1 MAKAE
6 NSDNRYSSDIPEMFR
21 DAIDAL
27 TEGFALFDSDQRL
40 VMCNQAHKEMS
51 HPLEHL
57 YEPGVTREH
66 LIREEA
72 KHRSY
77 AGFAGREGDWISHQM
92 ATGTQF
98 KRDMEMERSDGTSY
112 LVSTHPTKLGGLVV
126 TCRDVTEKKR
136 IEAEKSKSDDL
147 VRTVLETSPSAV
159 IMSRMEDGEIIYRS
173 PAAKE
178 MYGVHASAISHFANP
193 EDRKDYLAAILPTG
207 RVDDFQ
213 ASYKRANGEVFT
225 ASNAGRVAEYRGEKV
240 IVSNVTDITKQLEA
254 DALVRTVLD
263 ASSAIISMV
272 SLESGKIL
280 YRTPAALKLFG
291 NAETAKES
299 YARPD
304 ERDEF
309 VRQLKIH
316 GQVEDYKLEF
326 INGEGR
332 NFPVS
337 LSSRII
343 EYKSEQVIVTS
354 LIDLTE
360 QLKTEAMIRK
370 VLEACPVPVQ
380 MTKAD
385 TGELLFRSPETK
397 ALFGESKSAK
407 HYFEMPQE
415 RDQYVKELRQ
425 TGWVNDFK
433 ARFVGAH
440 GRAFWGGVSARLI
453 EFNGEDV
460 IVSNTRDLTDDLAME
475 DELSNQRERLFQNE
489 KMSAL
494 GELLAGVAHELNNP
508 LSIVVGH
515 SLMLREEVEEPETAR
530 RIEKISSAAER
541 CAKIVK
547 TFLAM
552 ARQQPTRIEATD
564 INSIVS
570 VAVDVAGY
578 GRGNESLKINC
589 DLDSELPDVMTD
601 GDQIIQVIIN
611 LVINAEQAITK
622 AGKGDL
628 ITVSTKSGKS
638 DDSIMI
644 SVQDNG
650 PGIPENIR
658 ARVFEPYF
666 TTKEVGEG
674 TGIGLAF
681 CHRIVH
687 SHGGQLLLDNSHLDG
702 SRFVVKLPLLAGGET
717 APMATETPS
726 QTAGKFRA
734 LIIDD
739 EVDVA
744 EIIAEILEKE
754 SFDITIAHSGV
765 EAIKCL
771 QRARYDLVLSDLN
784 MPEMGGRE
792 FYDTL
797 KRDFPDMVNATAFI
811 SGDTVGAA
819 SQQLRRE
826 SQRPLLEKP
835 VSPTELRQLAYTILK
850 QNEDKSN

>member
-1 MAKAE
+1 MAE
-6 NSDNRYSSDIPEMFR
+6 PDTHDTRYTSDIAEMFR
-21 DAIDAL
+21 DAIDSL

-40 VMCNQAHKEMS
+40 VMCNQAHRDMS
-51 HPLEHL
+51 HPLGHL
-57 YEPGVTREH
+57 YEPGVTREY

-72 KHRSY
+72 KHASY
-77 AGFAGREGDWISHQM
+77 AGFAGREEDWISHQL

-112 LVSTHPTKLGGLVV
+112 LVSTYPTKRGGLVV

-136 IEAEKSKSDDL
+136 IEADKGKSDDL

-159 IMSRMEDGEIIYRS
+159 IMSRLDDGEIIYRS
-173 PAAKE
+173 PAAEE
-178 MYGVHASAISHFANP
+178 MYGVHKSAVSHFADP

-207 RVDDFQ
+207 KVDDFQ

-263 ASSAIISMV
+263 ASSAIITMV
-272 SLESGKIL
+272 SLDSGKIL
-280 YRTPAALKLFG
+280 YRTPAARKIFG
-291 NAETAKES
+291 NAETGKET
-299 YARPD
+299 YARPE
-304 ERDEF
+304 ERDAFIE
-309 VRQLKIH
+309 QLKIH
-316 GQVEDYKLEF
+316 GQIEDYKVEF
-326 INGEGR
+326 VKGDGET
-332 NFPVS
+332 FPVS

-343 EYKSEQVIVTS
+343 EYKDEQVIVTN
-354 LIDLTE
+354 LVDLTE
-360 QLKTEAMIRK
+360 QMKTEATIRK

-397 ALFGESKSAK
+397 ALFGEAQNAK
-407 HYFEMPQE
+407 QYFETPRE
-415 RDQYVKELRQ
+415 RDQYVRKLRQ
-425 TGWVNDFK
+425 TGWISNFK

-440 GRAFWGGVSARLI
+440 GRPFWGGVSARLI

-475 DELSNQRERLFQNE
+475 DELSTQRERLFQNE

-515 SLMLREEVEEPETAR
+515 SLMLREEVEDPEFAR
-530 RIEKISSAAER
+530 RVEKISSAAER

-570 VAVDVAGY
+570 IAVDVAGY
-578 GRGNESLKINC
+578 GRGNEALEILC
-589 DLDSELPDVMTD
+589 DLDKRLPEIMTD

-611 LVINAEQAITK
+611 LVINAEQAITR
-622 AGKGDL
+622 AGIGDL
-628 ITVSTKSGKS
+628 ITVSTALGKSGE
-638 DDSIMI
+638 SISI
-644 SVQDNG
+644 VVEDNG
-650 PGIPENIR
+650 PGIPEKIR

-687 SHGGQLLLDNSHLDG
+687 SHGGQLLLDNSHPEG
-702 SRFVVKLPLLAGGET
+702 CRFVVTLPLLSVGKA
-717 APMATETPS
+717 ASSATETPS
-726 QTAGKFRA
+726 QTTRKYSA
-734 LIIDD
+734 LVVDD
-739 EVDVA
+739 EAEVA
-744 EIIAEILEKE
+744 EMIADILEKE
-754 SFDITIAHSGV
+754 GFDITVAHSGAD
-765 EAIKCL
+765 AITCL
-771 QRARYDLVLSDLN
+771 HQARYDLVLSDLN
-784 MPEMGGRE
+784 MPDVDGRKLYE
-792 FYDTL
+792 TVR
-797 KRDFPDMVNATAFI
+797 RDFPDLLKATAFI

-819 SQQLRRE
+819 SQKFRHE
-826 SQRPLLEKP
+826 SRRPLLEKP
-835 VSPTELRQLAYTILK
+835 VSPAELRQLVYAILD
-850 QNEDKSN
+850 QNEDKTR

>member
-1 MAKAE
+1 MAKAKKP
-6 NSDNRYSSDIPEMFR
+6 DNHYASDIPEMFR
-21 DAIDAL
+21 DAIDSL
-27 TEGFALFDSDQRL
+27 TEGFALFDSEQRL
-40 VMCNQAHKEMS
+40 VVCNQANKVMS

-66 LIREEA
+66 IIREEA
-72 KHRSY
+72 EHQVY
-77 AGFAGREGDWISHQM
+77 ADIAGRKGDWISHQV

-98 KRDMEMERSDGTSY
+98 KRDMEMERSDGSSY
-112 LVSTHPTKLGGLVV
+112 LVSTYPTKLGGLVV
-126 TCRDVTEKKR
+126 TCRDVTEKKQV
-136 IEAEKSKSDDL
+136 EAEKRKSDDL
-147 VRTVLETSPSAV
+147 VRTVLETSASAV

-178 MYGVHASAISHFANP
+178 MYGVHKSAISHFANP
-193 EDRKDYLAAILPTG
+193 EDRQDYLAAILPTG

-263 ASSAIISMV
+263 ASAAIITMV
-272 SLESGKIL
+272 SLDNGKIL

-291 NAETAKES
+291 NAETAEES
-299 YARPD
+299 YARPE
-304 ERDEF
+304 ERNEF

-326 INGEGR
+326 INGEGG

-343 EYKSEQVIVTS
+343 EYKGEQVIVTS

-415 RDQYVKELRQ
+415 RDQYVNELRQ
-425 TGWVNDFK
+425 TGWVSDFK
-433 ARFVGAH
+433 AKFVGAQ
-440 GRAFWGGVSARLI
+440 GRPFWGGVSARLI

-515 SLMLREEVEEPETAR
+515 SLMLREEVKEPVVAR

-552 ARQQPTRIEATD
+552 ARQQPARIEATN

-570 VAVDVAGY
+570 IAVDVAGY
-578 GRGNESLKINC
+578 GRGNELLTIKC
-589 DLDSELPDVMTD
+589 DLDSEVPDVMTD
-601 GDQIIQVIIN
+601 GDQITQVIIN

-628 ITVSTKSGKS
+628 ITVSTELGKSG
-638 DDSIMI
+638 DSIMI
-644 SVQDNG
+644 IVQDNG

-687 SHGGQLLLDNSHLDG
+687 SHGGQLLLDNSHLEG
-702 SRFVVKLPLLAGGET
+702 SKFIVTLPLLSGGET
-717 APMATETPS
+717 APLATETPS
-726 QTAGKFRA
+726 QTTGKFSA
-734 LIIDD
+734 LVVDD
-739 EVDVA
+739 EVEVA

-754 SFDITIAHSGV
+754 GFDITIAHSGA
-765 EAIKCL
+765 EAITCL
-771 QRARYDLVLSDLN
+771 QGASYDLMLSDLN
-784 MPEMGGRE
+784 MPGMGGRE
-792 FYDTL
+792 LYETL
-797 KRDFPDMVNATAFI
+797 KRDFPNMLNATAFI

-819 SQQLRRE
+819 SQELRRE

-835 VSPTELRQLAYTILK
+835 VSPAELRQLVYAILN
-850 QNEDKSN
+850 QNEGKTN

>member
-6 NSDNRYSSDIPEMFR
+6 IPDNQYTGDIAEMFR
-21 DAIDAL
+21 DAIDSL

-51 HPLEHL
+51 HPLGHL

-72 KHRSY
+72 KHASY
-77 AGFAGREGDWISHQM
+77 AGFAGRKEDWISHQL

-98 KRDMEMERSDGTSY
+98 KRDMEMERSDGCSY
-112 LVSTHPTKLGGLVV
+112 LVSTYPTKRGGLVV

-159 IMSRMEDGEIIYRS
+159 IMSRLEDGEIIYRS
-173 PAAKE
+173 PAAEE
-178 MYGVHASAISHFANP
+178 MYGVHKSAVSHFADP
-193 EDRKDYLAAILPTG
+193 EDRKGYLAAILPTG

-213 ASYKRANGEVFT
+213 ASYKRASGEVFT

-263 ASSAIISMV
+263 ASSAIITMV
-272 SLESGKIL
+272 NLESGKIL
-280 YRTPAALKLFG
+280 YRTPAARKIFG
-291 NAETAKES
+291 DAENGKES
-299 YARPD
+299 YARPE

-309 VRQLKIH
+309 IEQLKIH
-316 GQVEDYKLEF
+316 GQIEDYKVEF
-326 INGEGR
+326 VNAEGEE
-332 NFPVS
+332 FPVS

-343 EYKSEQVIVTS
+343 EYKDEQVIVTS

-360 QLKTEAMIRK
+360 QMKTEATIRK

-380 MTKAD
+380 MTKAE
-385 TGELLFRSPETK
+385 TGEMLFRSPETK
-397 ALFGESKSAK
+397 ALFGEAQSAK
-407 HYFEMPQE
+407 HYFETPQE
-415 RDQYVKELRQ
+415 RDQYIKNLRQ
-425 TGWVNDFK
+425 TGWISNFK
-433 ARFVGAH
+433 ARFVGAQ
-440 GRAFWGGVSARLI
+440 GRPFWGGVSARLI
-453 EFNGEDV
+453 EFNGEEV

-475 DELSNQRERLFQNE
+475 EELSNQRERLFQNE

-530 RIEKISSAAER
+530 RIEKISGAAER

-570 VAVDVAGY
+570 IAVDVAGY
-578 GRGNESLKINC
+578 GRGNESLKIKC
-589 DLDSELPDVMTD
+589 DLDGDLPDVMTD

-611 LVINAEQAITK
+611 LVINAEQAITE

-628 ITVSTKSGKS
+628 ITVSTRLDAS
-638 DDSIMI
+638 DESIVI
-644 SVQDNG
+644 GVQDNG

-658 ARVFEPYF
+658 ARIFEPYF

-687 SHGGQLLLDNSHLDG
+687 SHGGQLLLDNTHREG
-702 SRFVVKLPLLAGGET
+702 SKFVVKLPLLSGGET
-717 APMATETPS
+717 APSAPETPS
-726 QTAGKFRA
+726 RSIGKNSV
-734 LIIDD
+734 LVVDD
-739 EVDVA
+739 EVEVA
-744 EIIAEILEKE
+744 EIIADILEKE
-754 SFDITIAHSGV
+754 GFDIKIAHSGAD
-765 EAIKCL
+765 AITCL
-771 QRARYDLVLSDLN
+771 HEARYDLILSDLN
-784 MPEMGGRE
+784 MPDVDGRE
-792 FYDTL
+792 LYETI
-797 KRDFPDMVNATAFI
+797 KRDFPNMLNATAFI

-819 SQQLRRE
+819 SQRFRRE

-835 VSPTELRQLAYTILK
+835 VSPAELRQLVYAILD
-850 QNEDKSN
+850 QNEGRTS

>member
-1 MAKAE
+1 MAKAK
-6 NSDNRYSSDIPEMFR
+6 NHDNHYGSDIPEMFR
-21 DAIDAL
+21 DAIDSL

-40 VMCNQAHKEMS
+40 VFCNQANKEMS

-72 KHRSY
+72 CY
-77 AGFAGREGDWISHQM
+77 ADFAGRKGDWISHQV

-98 KRDMEMERSDGTSY
+98 KRDMEMERSDGSSY
-112 LVSTHPTKLGGLVV
+112 LVSTYPTKLGGLVV
-126 TCRDVTEKKR
+126 TCRDVTEKKQ
-136 IEAEKSKSDDL
+136 IEAEKRKSDDL
-147 VRTVLETSPSAV
+147 VRTVLETSASAV

-178 MYGVHASAISHFANP
+178 MYGVHKSAISHFANP
-193 EDRKDYLAAILPTG
+193 EDRQDYLAAILPTG

-263 ASSAIISMV
+263 ASAAIITMV
-272 SLESGKIL
+272 SLDSGKIL

-291 NAETAKES
+291 SAETAKES
-299 YARPD
+299 YARPE

-309 VRQLKIH
+309 VRQLKFH

-326 INGEGR
+326 INGEGG

-343 EYKSEQVIVTS
+343 EYKNEQVIVTS

-425 TGWVNDFK
+425 TGWVSDFK
-433 ARFVGAH
+433 AKFVGAH
-440 GRAFWGGVSARLI
+440 GRPFWGGVSARLI

-515 SLMLREEVEEPETAR
+515 SLMLREEVEEPEFAR

-570 VAVDVAGY
+570 IAVDVAGY
-578 GRGNESLKINC
+578 GRGNESLTIKC
-589 DLDSELPDVMTD
+589 DLDSEVPDVMTD
-601 GDQIIQVIIN
+601 GDQITQVIIN

-628 ITVSTKSGKS
+628 ITVSTKFGKS
-638 DDSIMI
+638 GDSITI
-644 SVQDNG
+644 IVQDNG

-687 SHGGQLLLDNSHLDG
+687 SHGGQLLLDDSHLEG
-702 SRFVVKLPLLAGGET
+702 SKFVVTLPLLSGGET
-717 APMATETPS
+717 APLATETPS
-726 QTAGKFRA
+726 QTTGKFSA
-734 LIIDD
+734 LVVDD
-739 EVDVA
+739 EVEVA

-754 SFDITIAHSGV
+754 GFDVEIAHSGA
-765 EAIKCL
+765 EAIRFL
-771 QRARYDLVLSDLN
+771 QGANYDLMLSDLN

-792 FYDTL
+792 LYETL
-797 KRDFPDMVNATAFI
+797 KRDFPDMLNATAFI
-811 SGDTVGAA
+811 SGDTVGAT
-819 SQQLRRE
+819 SQELRRE

-835 VSPTELRQLAYTILK
+835 VSPAELRQLVYAILN
-850 QNEDKSN
+850 QNEDKTN